1 MDIKAYNRKA
11 WDSEVIRKN
20 IWTVPVSSRQIERAR
35 KGKWEIFLTP
45 RKPVPP
51 MWIGEVR
58 DKKVLCLA
66 SGGGQQGPIL
76 AAAGAVVTVFDN
88 STKQLEQDQFVAKR
102 DGLDIDTVQGDMRDL
117 SRFENRSFDL
127 IIHPVSNTFVPD
139 ILPVWKEAYR
149 VLKEGGSLL
158 SGFDNPVNHLFD
170 WDEVEKTKQLKVKFK
185 IPYSDEK
192 HLDKHL
198 LKAMIK
204 NKQPLEFGHSLQNQL
219 GGQIQAGF
227 ILIGYYDDSDPVDEN
242 PLAKYIANYGATN
255 ALKIEISKKI

>member
-1 MDIKAYNRKA
+1 MDITKYNRQA
-11 WDSEVIRKN
+11 WDNEVIKKN
-20 IWTVPVSSRQIERAR
+20 IWTVPVNSEQIENAR
-35 KGKWEIFLTP
+35 KGKWEIYLTP
-45 RKPVPP
+45 CKPVPHNW
-51 MWIGEVR
+51 MGIIK
-58 DKKVLCLA
+58 DKKILCLA

-76 AAAGAVVTVFDN
+76 AAAGAAVTVFDN
-88 STKQLEQDQFVAKR
+88 SCKQLEQDRMVAKR
-102 DGLDIDTVQGDMRDL
+102 DGLAIDTVQGDMRDL

-127 IIHPVSNTFVPD
+127 IIHPVSNTFVPE

-170 WDEVEKTKQLKVKFK
+170 WYEVEKTNQLKVKYR

-192 HLDKHL
+192 HLDRDL
-198 LKAMIK
+198 LQTMIE
-204 NKQPLEFGHSLQNQL
+204 NKQPLEFGHSLQHQL

-227 ILIGYYDDSDPVDEN
+227 VLIGYYDDADPVDEN

-255 ALKIEISKKI
+255 ALKIDINKKI